1 MSFLNTQAVMV
12 DYLPSPKLL
21 SQWRQAGASLSTHR
35 SAPSPKAKAL
45 RVVRR
50 HSITLTMECKG
61 ALKIRWTTV
70 EVAML
75 TEEWANVCASPG
87 YKVLKGDDLNQAI
100 FNRYNARCARTR
112 QLRRSP
118 HAVATQRDRMVRFAR
133 FVADFDRAELAKGRR
148 VWLDLS
154 NEEQLQFNIPNKWR
168 RQVATFTLDILNT
181 FKRSILP
188 AENAH
193 NIAKHKKAKKLAVEH
208 KRVISKCS
216 AKHKK
221 VSSQSIAKHK
231 KVTTSVEPQPCWTT
245 EEKHKGFTLE
255 DVEKMTFDKS
265 YKCLASSKRSSF
277 STWRKL
283 RTLLSSWRFIH
294 SFNVKH
300 QPGWFEL
307 SETERDLLIAWGD
320 LPDNFEDIEVAV
332 FAAME
337 GLAPKDIQDPAPLG
351 PIPLLTELC
360 PKDVNSESTETD
372 ETIERLL
379 LEDEGVDTLGT
390 NDELREPEACVIEP
404 LEAPVVKHEV
414 VRDQPLEPAPI
425 NSSEGR
431 AKPLQLML
439 QTRKGKI
446 LADLRQLQATLEQ
459 ENKCILESIP
469 AEQFTDTNAFGLLK
483 YVNLVLEQQ
492 NNRVLSVLR
501 LAEETCSQNDAELE
515 SLVQNWLGSGLNP
528 SCNAQSGLELRFTV
542 QLQMDSRCRE
552 VPTGRL
558 EAIKRKVG
566 DEDNGDDRVLRYFTM
581 AGFPPLETQGRCTK
595 RSWKET
601 HIL

>member
-1 MSFLNTQAVMV
+1 
-12 DYLPSPKLL
+12 
-21 SQWRQAGASLSTHR
+21 
-35 SAPSPKAKAL
+35 
-45 RVVRR
+45 
-50 HSITLTMECKG
+50 MECKG

-75 TEEWANVCASPG
+75 TEEWAKVCASPG

-118 HAVATQRDRMVRFAR
+118 HAVATQRDRMARFAR
-133 FVADFDRAELAKGRR
+133 FVADFDRAELAMG
-148 VWLDLS
+148 
-154 NEEQLQFNIPNKWR
+154 P
-168 RQVATFTLDILNT
+168 
-181 FKRSILP
+181 
-188 AENAH
+188 ENAH

-208 KRVISKCS
+208 NRVISKCS

-231 KVTTSVEPQPCWTT
+231 KVTTSVESQPCWTT
-245 EEKHKGFTLE
+245 EEKVHVIKRCARFMKHKGFALE

-283 RTLLSSWRFIH
+283 RTLLSSWRFIR

-337 GLAPKDIQDPAPLG
+337 
-351 PIPLLTELC
+351 
-360 PKDVNSESTETD
+360 
-372 ETIERLL
+372 
-379 LEDEGVDTLGT
+379 EDEGVDTL
-390 NDELREPEACVIEP
+390 
-404 LEAPVVKHEV
+404 VKHEV

-446 LADLRQLQATLEQ
+446 LADLRQLRATLEQ

-469 AEQFTDTNAFGLLK
+469 AEQFTDTNAVGLLK

-528 SCNAQSGLELRFTV
+528 SCNGTIRLGVEVHGTAPNGFT
-542 QLQMDSRCRE
+542 L
-552 VPTGRL
+552 
-558 EAIKRKVG
+558 
-566 DEDNGDDRVLRYFTM
+566 
-581 AGFPPLETQGRCTK
+581 
-595 RSWKET
+595 
-601 HIL
+601 

>member
-1 MSFLNTQAVMV
+1 
-12 DYLPSPKLL
+12 
-21 SQWRQAGASLSTHR
+21 
-35 SAPSPKAKAL
+35 
-45 RVVRR
+45 
-50 HSITLTMECKG
+50 MECKG

-154 NEEQLQFNIPNKWR
+154 NEEQLQFNIPNEWR

-208 KRVISKCS
+208 KKVISKCS
-216 AKHKK
+216 
-221 VSSQSIAKHK
+221 AKHK

-245 EEKHKGFTLE
+245 EEKVHVVKRCAKFMKHTGFTLE

-283 RTLLSSWRFIH
+283 RTLLSSWRFIR

-337 GLAPKDIQDPAPLG
+337 GLAPKDIQDVKDERDPPVQSPRPPSPMAISLLQPAPLG

-390 NDELREPEACVIEP
+390 NDELREPETCVIEP
-404 LEAPVVKHEV
+404 LGGKVFVPDDCIFVAERTRGMPEAPVVKHEV
-414 VRDQPLEPAPI
+414 VPDQPLEPAPI

-446 LADLRQLQATLEQ
+446 LADLGQLRATLEQ

-469 AEQFTDTNAFGLLK
+469 AEQFTDTNAVGLLK

-528 SCNAQSGLELRFTV
+528 SCNGIIRLGV
-542 QLQMDSRCRE
+542 E
-552 VPTGRL
+552 VHGTAP
-558 EAIKRKVG
+558 
-566 DEDNGDDRVLRYFTM
+566 NGFAL
-581 AGFPPLETQGRCTK
+581 
-595 RSWKET
+595 
-601 HIL
+601 

>member
-1 MSFLNTQAVMV
+1 
-12 DYLPSPKLL
+12 
-21 SQWRQAGASLSTHR
+21 
-35 SAPSPKAKAL
+35 
-45 RVVRR
+45 
-50 HSITLTMECKG
+50 MECKG

-245 EEKHKGFTLE
+245 EEKVHVVKRCAKFMKHKGFTLE

-337 GLAPKDIQDPAPLG
+337 GLAPKDIQDVKDERDPPVQSPRPPSPMAISLLQPAPLG

-404 LEAPVVKHEV
+404 LGGKVFVPDDCIFVAERTHGMPEAPVVKHEV

-528 SCNAQSGLELRFTV
+528 SCNGTIRLGVEVHGTAPNGFT
-542 QLQMDSRCRE
+542 L
-552 VPTGRL
+552 
-558 EAIKRKVG
+558 
-566 DEDNGDDRVLRYFTM
+566 
-581 AGFPPLETQGRCTK
+581 
-595 RSWKET
+595 
-601 HIL
+601 